1 MLLIILTSLYIGSFG
16 ILMSTI
22 FRKTSTATAVTYI
35 WVMLITFGTIFV
47 TFISNVF
54 LAVENNSLNSIFL
67 LNPVMTLFALLDS
80 QMGLPEVIGNYI
92 SFQNNNDFIMNNWY
106 TISLAVQAAV
116 TIINIGLANHFLN
129 PFKHIRKR

>member
-1 MLLIILTSLYIGSFG
+1 
-16 ILMSTI
+16 MSTI